1 MIHTPSHPAPID
13 PPQCPL
19 CQGGLDAARG
29 FRVNQRRFLCC
40 SVCGTFIASP
50 PPDARDLS
58 EFYSN
63 EYFKQCGSCEGS
75 GRRRGM
81 LLQVLRRIPARPP
94 GRLLDVGCG
103 AGHFIALARENGW
116 DVTGVDP
123 SREACAFA
131 RREYG
136 LSVHAAPLEAA
147 PLPTAAFDVVT
158 MLNVLDQAPH
168 PLALLRAAAG
178 CLRKDGLLVLRIPN
192 GGFHRA
198 GLSLLRLLPVSSQ
211 NSLRRLLIFHPL
223 LFDAGA
229 AQAVLTHAG
238 FSQVRVVNAPISGT
252 ELGWP
257 GGKVGRFAL
266 PVLIWLGQ
274 SFLRMGA
281 AVAPQHFR
289 WAPSLLVFAWKHVA
303 C

>member
-1 MIHTPSHPAPID
+1 
-13 PPQCPL
+13 
-19 CQGGLDAARG
+19 
-29 FRVNQRRFLCC
+29 
-40 SVCGTFIASP
+40 
-50 PPDARDLS
+50 
-58 EFYSN
+58 
-63 EYFKQCGSCEGS
+63 S

-116 DVTGVDP
+116 DVVGVDP

-136 LSVHAAPLEAA
+136 LSVHAAPLEEA
-147 PLPTAAFDVVT
+147 PLPSAAFDVVT
-158 MLNVLDQAPH
+158 MLNVLDLAPH

-178 CLRKDGLLVLRIPN
+178 CLRNDGLLVLRIPN

-198 GLSLLRLLPVSSQ
+198 GLSLLQLLPLSIQ
-211 NSLRRLLIFHPL
+211 HSLRRLLIFHPL

-238 FSQVRVVNAPISGT
+238 LFQVQVVNAPISGT
-252 ELGWP
+252 ELRWP
-257 GGKVGRFAL
+257 GGKVGRIAL
-266 PVLIWLGQ
+266 PILIWLGQ
-274 SFLRMGA
+274 SLLCVGA
-281 AVAPQHFR
+281 TVAPHRFR
-289 WAPSLLVFAWKHVA
+289 WAPSLLVFARKHISSQKIQ
-303 C
+303 